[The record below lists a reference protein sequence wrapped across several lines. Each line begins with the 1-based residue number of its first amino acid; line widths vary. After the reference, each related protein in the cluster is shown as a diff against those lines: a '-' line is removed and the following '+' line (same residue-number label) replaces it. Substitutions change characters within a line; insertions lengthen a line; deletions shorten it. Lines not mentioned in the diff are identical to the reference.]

1 MKRVVYSIEIKWE
14 MFYLNNDFNIF
25 DNIAENIVEN
35 YNQNNNNVRIQ
46 LK

>member
-1 MKRVVYSIEIKWE
+1 